1 MFRTWFTAAAVT
13 IAVTATVLTGAAQA
27 SATAL
32 THDPT
37 APPRH
42 RYGQAELQHDLD
54 AIRATGVSGVLAQ
67 VDLGP
72 HHLRGTSG
80 VADLTTGGAVNVD
93 GYFRMGSNTKTFVS
107 VVVLQLVAEGRLS
120 LDDTVEHWLPGVVRG
135 NGNNGAAIT
144 VRQLLQHTSG
154 IHDYTDDLLAQI
166 GSVEDYQ
173 KFRFA
178 SYTPQQ
184 LVSIAMTHE
193 PEFAPGQ
200 SWSYSNT
207 NYVLIGMII
216 KKATGRDWTYE
227 VRDRIIRPLGLR
239 HTFAPGTDTDLPDP
253 HASAYL
259 YLDRNTP
266 IETADENLTWAGAA
280 GALVTTASDLSR
292 FWDAIGRGT
301 LLRPAQQ
308 KQMRTTVL
316 ATTFQEDRPGLR
328 YGLGIQIA
336 PLTCG
341 GGYWG
346 HDGDVPGFST
356 RIGVSADGQST
367 VVISISTSADTPV
380 DQAAWAMIDHALCS
394 RD

>member
-1 MFRTWFTAAAVT
+1 MFRTWITATAVT
-13 IAVTATVLTGAAQA
+13 VAMGATVLTGGPAQA
-27 SATAL
+27 NDT
-32 THDPT
+32 
-37 APPRH
+37 RH

-54 AIRATGVSGVLAQ
+54 AIRDTGISGVLAQ
-67 VDLGP
+67 VNLGP

-80 VADLTTGGAVNVD
+80 VADLTTGGAVDVD

-120 LDDTVEHWLPGVVRG
+120 LDDPVEQWLPGVVSG
-135 NGNNGAAIT
+135 NGNSGGAIT

-173 KFRFA
+173 KFRFE
-178 SYTPQQ
+178 SFTPEQ

-200 SWSYSNT
+200 GWSYSNT

-216 KKATGRDWTYE
+216 KKVTGRDWTDE

-239 HTFAPGTDTDLPDP
+239 HTFAPGTGTDLPDP
-253 HASAYL
+253 HAGAYL

-308 KQMRTTVL
+308 REMRTTVL
-316 ATTFQEDRPGLR
+316 ATTFQADRPGLR

-356 RIGVSADGQST
+356 RTGVSADGRST